1 MWFCLFR
8 TEKKSTIINLR
19 LSLNSILWLWRRICM
34 KKILNQAKQI
44 SPKWLNSPVKEQRP
58 DSFKG
63 FFPVLLKLPLEGFN
77 FDKKNPQKRQFF
89 FFCFLQR
96 TITLSVMMLS
106 GSIYKQLWY
115 LHHCFYNN
123 LMRYWLREL
132 SRQAVFLIKPSTATR
147 SRCQAQAAESTVGT
161 GLLKG
166 KNKGSHLPLMTL
178 AFPSPCLHRL
188 GLCRLLVYSTAT
200 ACMYLNS
207 QIRLWKPWH
216 I

>member
-1 MWFCLFR
+1 MLPILHSVLMFYLVTHYLVKKGSQKPTAQIKAFFSMWFCPFR

-89 FFCFLQR
+89 FLFPAEDNNPFCDDAVWEHLQTAVIFTSLFLQ
-96 TITLSVMMLS
+96 
-106 GSIYKQLWY
+106 
-115 LHHCFYNN
+115 
-123 LMRYWLREL
+123 
-132 SRQAVFLIKPSTATR
+132 
-147 SRCQAQAAESTVGT
+147 
-161 GLLKG
+161 
-166 KNKGSHLPLMTL
+166 
-178 AFPSPCLHRL
+178 
-188 GLCRLLVYSTAT
+188 
-200 ACMYLNS
+200 
-207 QIRLWKPWH
+207 
-216 I
+216 